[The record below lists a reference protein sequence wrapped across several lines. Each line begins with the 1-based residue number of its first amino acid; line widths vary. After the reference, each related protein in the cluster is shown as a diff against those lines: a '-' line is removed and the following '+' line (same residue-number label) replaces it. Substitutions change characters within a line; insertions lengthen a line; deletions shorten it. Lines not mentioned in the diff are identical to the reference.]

1 MGVNVALHIDELV
14 LHGFAPGDRQAIAE
28 GLRLE
33 LAHLLAERGL
43 PSALAQGVDAPQI
56 SGLSFAV
63 PEQARPERVGAQIA
77 QSVWGGLGS

>member
-1 MGVNVALHIDELV
+1 MGVNVALHIEDLV
-14 LHGFAPGDRQAIAE
+14 LHGFAPGDRHAIAE

-43 PSALAQGVDAPQI
+43 PPALAQGVDAPQI

-63 PEQARPERVGAQIA
+63 PEQTQPEQVGAQIA
-77 QSVWGGLGS
+77 QSIWGGLGS